1 MQNVTSNVGRPN
13 NQNAMTITK
22 TYLTLLLIILVDLTL
37 FGQVTNRQLIE
48 EKVKYQYDDKKPN
61 ETYIPKTQLGK
72 EIQINFDCCFNDTVQ
87 IYVNDKLIDKLFLKT
102 NESTSF
108 TGHSITVKFD
118 EKKKNTTLK
127 VVLPNKQVFCNII
140 LDKKYRL
147 LNVNR
152 MEHWDK
158 TWWITFRNF
167 GIVYE

>member
-1 MQNVTSNVGRPN
+1 
-13 NQNAMTITK
+13 MTKI
-22 TYLTLLLIILVDLTL
+22 YLALLSFILTTHNLS
-37 FGQVTNRQLIE
+37 GQVKTRSFVE
-48 EKVKYQYDDKKPN
+48 EKVKYQYDDKIPN

-87 IYVNDKLIDKLFLKT
+87 IFVNDKLIDKLFLST
-102 NESTSF
+102 DESTSF

-127 VVLPNKQVFCNII
+127 VVLPNKQVFCNIV
-140 LDKKYRL
+140 LDKKYKL

-152 MEHWDK
+152 MEHRDK

>member
-1 MQNVTSNVGRPN
+1 M
-13 NQNAMTITK
+13 AK
-22 TYLTLLLIILVDLTL
+22 TYLTLLLIILIDLTL
-37 FGQVTNRQLIE
+37 LGQVKNSQLVE

-61 ETYIPKTQLGK
+61 ETYVPKTQLGK
-72 EIQINFDCCFNDTVQ
+72 EIQINFDCCFNDTVE
-87 IYVNDKLIDKLFLKT
+87 IYVNEKLIDKPFLKT
-102 NESTSF
+102 DGSTSF

-118 EKKKNTTLK
+118 EKEKNTTLR
-127 VVLPNKQVFCNII
+127 VVLPNKQVFCNIV